1 MRKARQR
8 NKKRKNA
15 SLPTKKNTFLK
26 KGNYLCSLQRMA
38 LRRSAAALRGAAEWV
53 LNDASRPLAS
63 KAAAHASNAGAAI
76 EYDIPTAYA
85 GHRVEPPSSRV
96 TTSPEELIDL
106 FRTMYLM
113 RRIEIGSDT
122 LYKSKFIRGFCHLY
136 DGQEAVAAGMERALT
151 YDDAIITAYR
161 DHCIHLGRGGTP
173 LEIMAELMGRTS
185 GASNGKGGSMHL
197 YHKRNNY
204 YGGCGIV
211 GAQTPL
217 GAGLAFALKYEGKA
231 DNVCFCL
238 YGDGAANQG
247 QLFES
252 YNLAA
257 LWDLPI
263 VYVCEN
269 NHYGMGTA
277 KHRASKSPEYYTRGD
292 FVPGLKV
299 DGMDAL
305 CVKQACAFAKSY
317 ASRNVRKRSNT

>member
-1 MRKARQR
+1 MRRGIGALATQAVSGLERSIS
-8 NKKRKNA
+8 NL
-15 SLPTKKNTFLK
+15 SHPTKK
-26 KGNYLCSLQRMA
+26 GGA
-38 LRRSAAALRGAAEWV
+38 LVGTRGK
-53 LNDASRPLAS
+53 AS
-63 KAAAHASNAGAAI
+63 KAAKQANQEQQQYGEI
-76 EYDIPTAYA
+76 EYEIPSAYY
-85 GHRVEPPSSRV
+85 GHRIDPPSARV
-96 TTSPEELIDL
+96 HTSAEELMQL

-122 LYKSKFIRGFCHLY
+122 LYKSKYIRGFCHLY

-151 YDDAIITAYR
+151 YDDCIITAYR

-173 LEIMAELMGRTS
+173 LEVMAELMGRTA
-185 GASNGKGGSMHL
+185 GASHGKGGSMHL
-197 YHKRNNY
+197 YHKKNNY

-217 GAGLAFALKYEGKA
+217 GAGLAFALKYSGKSG
-231 DNVCFCL
+231 NVCFCL

-252 YNLAA
+252 FNLAA
-257 LWDLPI
+257 LWNLPV

-305 CVKQACAFAKSY
+305 CVKHACAYAKEY
-317 ASRNVRKRSNT
+317 AANNVRTLCYVT